1 MFLSLAIILLGGL
14 AMGILCQKIKLP
26 ALLGM
31 LVLGILLSEHCLNIL
46 DPQVLTISAD
56 LRQIALLIIL
66 LRAGLDLNL
75 EDLKKV
81 GRPAILMCFLPA
93 TLEIIGCA
101 VLGPILLGLTLPES
115 LLLGSVLGAVSP
127 AVVVPGMLKLMEK
140 KQGTKEGIPQLILAG
155 ASADGIY
162 CLVLFT
168 CFTGLV
174 SQGSFDAATL
184 LRIPTSILFGIA
196 AGVLVGFIEV
206 WLFRNVPLSTVNKV
220 LIVMGISF
228 LLVWIEKQFTGNIG
242 FSGLLAVIA
251 SGMVLAKKDANDSKE
266 ISNKMNALW
275 QCAQIFL
282 FVLVGAA
289 VDIRAIEKAG
299 LLYILMIAGI
309 MVFRMFGV
317 WLATS
322 GSIITKKEQLF
333 CMLAYTPKATVQ
345 AAIGAVPLSM
355 GLACGNTVL
364 TMAVLAILITAPF
377 GALAIEKT
385 SPKLLV
391 KEQ

>member
-155 ASADGIY
+155 ASADDIY